1 LLKIDNN
8 LLNTNSLKKGS
19 KMEFSKLYRIMEAD
33 VNPAMGAK
41 PSDDSGLKLAGY
53 GANNTGSV
61 KPGSDESLNP
71 RSFGKEEVRKALLN
85 IERINK
91 DAKGMYTPLFTHLRK
106 NPEAMQLF
114 GELINTLAGATTSV
128 GGRMAKPLNM

>member
-1 LLKIDNN
+1 MCAICTRNFTQN
-8 LLNTNSLKKGS
+8 LLDTIIRKAKT
-19 KMEFSKLYRIMEAD
+19 MEFSKLYRIMEATGGT
-33 VNPAMGAK
+33 VAPASPVSGNVAT
-41 PSDDSGLKLAGY
+41 PSAGI
-53 GANNTGSV
+53 A

-71 RSFGKEEVRKALLN
+71 HSFDKEEVRKALLN

-91 DAKGMYTPLFTHLRK
+91 DNRGMYTPLFTHLKK

-114 GELINTLAGATTSV
+114 GELINTLASAITSV

>member
-1 LLKIDNN
+1 
-8 LLNTNSLKKGS
+8 
-19 KMEFSKLYRIMEAD
+19 MEFSKLYRIMEQESVA
-33 VNPAMGAK
+33 PAASPVV
-41 PSDDSGLKLAGY
+41 PSPAGV
-53 GANNTGSV
+53 A
-61 KPGSDESLNP
+61 KPGSEESLNP
-71 RSFGKEEVRKALLN
+71 HSFGKEEVRKALLN

-91 DAKGMYTPLFTHLRK
+91 DARGMYTPLFAHIKK